1 MEAVTLNSICSKG
14 FCGGMIEDLKRRS
27 RWYWDDWTNE
37 GIFSAKVT
45 ASIFFMFFTS
55 IAPAIT
61 FSVLLEANTEENSS
75 VQIGAVE
82 VIFSTAL
89 TGVIFAIFGGQPL
102 CILGVTGPVSIF
114 SIAVFNVTQQLGI
127 KFLPFYAWTQIWAAL
142 MHVVL
147 AMTNMCDL
155 IAWVTRYSCE
165 TFGCLIATIYL
176 YTGARALG
184 DRFYWDLEAAL
195 LSLILGIGTAL
206 VALFLSGAREWVV
219 MRKFWRDLTS
229 DYAATISILFFTA
242 VPYMTNKI
250 RRVDIDKLQAR
261 RHTNR
266 WLLSFDMLD
275 INTAASLEV
284 ACALRIPA
292 KNAGVPD
299 TFETTSGRSWFVDL
313 GDISPGAAIGCTKSE
328 IHHHDQNRH
337 QVSSLL
343 SQAPEFKLRKGSAF
357 HWDFFVVGINILI
370 TGLLGI
376 PPTNG
381 LIPQAP
387 LHTKSLSEVR
397 FVGEGKSRREVV
409 THVHEQRVSNLLQAA
424 MIGITLSP
432 PLLGV
437 LRLIPNATLDGLFL
451 FMGAA
456 SFPGNQF
463 AERVVLLVTEPEL
476 RESHNDFLTKVPWKS
491 IENFT
496 LIQAAMLFPLFIA
509 SLVFMRKSVYP
520 QYYSRDYILALDS
533 DGMPVVANEDKGDDE
548 KAMEMGNVRAK
559 GHTEEKGLGL
569 IPISEAKISPD
580 HMSYRIVYI
589 VKEYRC
595 EQLQSAK

>member
-250 RRVDIDKLQAR
+250 RRVDIDKLQ
-261 RHTNR
+261 
-266 WLLSFDMLD
+266 
-275 INTAASLEV
+275 
-284 ACALRIPA
+284 
-292 KNAGVPD
+292 VPD

-313 GDISPGAAIGCTKSE
+313 GDISPGAAIGAIIPGFVLTVLFFFD
-328 IHHHDQNRH
+328 HN
-337 QVSSLL
+337 VSSLL

-496 LIQAAMLFPLFIA
+496 LIQLAFCAVIFGVTLTPAAMLFPLFIA

-569 IPISEAKISPD
+569 IPISEAKSKNIDASNSSPLN
-580 HMSYRIVYI
+580 S
-589 VKEYRC
+589 
-595 EQLQSAK
+595 

>member
-250 RRVDIDKLQAR
+250 RRVDIDKLQ
-261 RHTNR
+261 
-266 WLLSFDMLD
+266 
-275 INTAASLEV
+275 
-284 ACALRIPA
+284 
-292 KNAGVPD
+292 VPD

-313 GDISPGAAIGCTKSE
+313 GDISPGAAIGAIIPGFVLTVLFFFD
-328 IHHHDQNRH
+328 HN
-337 QVSSLL
+337 VSSLL

-397 FVGEGKSRREVV
+397 FVGEGKGRREVV

-496 LIQAAMLFPLFIA
+496 LIQLAFCAVIFGVTLTPAAMLFPLFIA

-533 DGMPVVANEDKGDDE
+533 DGMPVLANEDKSDDE

-569 IPISEAKISPD
+569 TPISEAKSKNIDASNSSPLN
-580 HMSYRIVYI
+580 S
-589 VKEYRC
+589 
-595 EQLQSAK
+595 